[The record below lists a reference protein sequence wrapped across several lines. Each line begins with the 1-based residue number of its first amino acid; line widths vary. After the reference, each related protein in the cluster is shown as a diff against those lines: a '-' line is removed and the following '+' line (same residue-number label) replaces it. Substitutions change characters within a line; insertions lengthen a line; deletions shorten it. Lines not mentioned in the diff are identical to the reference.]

1 MKWNLFALASSLV
14 LASCGSDSAQNPEG
28 RNEAHADAP
37 LPDAVSGR
45 ERRIL
50 ALGDSLLAG
59 FGLNAGQGYPERLE
73 AALRARGINARIAN
87 AGISGDTSAGG
98 LQRLQFTL
106 DNQPSPP
113 DVAILSL
120 GGNDV
125 LRGLPPEET
134 RANLDAIITTLKAR
148 GIQVI
153 LLGMLAP
160 PNLGADY
167 RRAFDPIYP
176 DLAKKHQA
184 VLVPFFLQPVLA
196 KPDLVQ
202 ADRIHPT
209 AKGVDAM
216 VAATLDSIA
225 GALPQEEEAQAAR

>member
-1 MKWNLFALASSLV
+1 MKWRLLALTASVALAG
-14 LASCGSDSAQNPEG
+14 CNSDNPQNAAGHG
-28 RNEAHADAP
+28 RADAVAP
-37 LPDAVSGR
+37 RKDTVKGK
-45 ERRIL
+45 ERNIL

-59 FGLNAGQGYPERLE
+59 YGLNSGQGYPERLE
-73 AALRARGINARIAN
+73 AALRARGINAQIVN

-98 LQRLQFTL
+98 LQRLEFTL

-113 DVAILSL
+113 ELAIISL

-125 LRGLPPEET
+125 LRGLPPEQT
-134 RANLDAIITTLKAR
+134 RTNLDAIVTALKSR
-148 GIQVI
+148 GIKVV

-167 RRAFDPIYP
+167 RQAFDPIYP

-202 ADRIHPT
+202 PDRIHPT
-209 AKGVDAM
+209 AKGVEAM
-216 VAATLDSIA
+216 VAATLDSIVS
-225 GALPQEEEAQAAR
+225 ALPREADAHAAR